1 MAILK
6 EEIQDLFHITRIKP
20 RMAREH
26 STLKVVIPFGEMHE
40 RCTIVGVQ
48 CATIRRVAA
57 II

>member
-40 RCTIVGVQ
+40 RYTIVGVQ